1 MENKVYP
8 KNFHKLFMKQ
18 TKRRS
23 PYKSKSKSVSSR
35 SKTCKTFCKNVFLP
49 ERERV
54 EIEFAK
60 KNNLK
65 YMTPNKTVKDMFLK
79 SCDDIY
85 CQKKCK
91 GSKSKWLKSF
101 SKKRKDNLI
110 QQGATSG
117 CRDLKKEYSE
127 YKDKNI

>member
-1 MENKVYP
+1 
-8 KNFHKLFMKQ
+8 
-18 TKRRS
+18 
-23 PYKSKSKSVSSR
+23 
-35 SKTCKTFCKNVFLP
+35 
-49 ERERV
+49 
-54 EIEFAK
+54 
-60 KNNLK
+60 
-65 YMTPNKTVKDMFLK
+65 MFLK

-91 GSKSKWLKSF
+91 GNKSKSKWLKSF

-117 CRDLKKEYSE
+117 CRDLKKEYPE